1 MTLTRE
7 RMSQTP
13 AHPAARRPDLPH
25 RILFVKL
32 GSFSHTNER
41 VIEQLNA
48 HFPDC
53 EVVTFDAKDYI
64 KRKFGLTAL
73 NALVEVMTYGPSV
86 LSSKSARHAFFF
98 LTPLMFRHLSAA
110 IVSRFGPEASSFR
123 FVLQTQGLFNAALPG
138 RPFVI
143 YTDHTVASHREY
155 QHSDPRLFRSKALLR
170 LEREL
175 YLRADRI
182 LTTAAHVERT
192 LVRAYGCD
200 PKRVATILIGAN
212 VKGRN
217 VSEVQQELAAGVKQ
231 LNLPPDV
238 QVSFVGFA
246 SSQNEGFTTLFIAMA
261 LSILFVYM
269 VLASQFNSFIHPLS
283 VLVAL
288 PFSIAG
294 AFVALHLT
302 HQTLNMFSVI
312 GLILLMG
319 IVKKN
324 SILLVDAAIDRIT
337 AITKDAEVG
346 DRYTGGKVVKTTN
359 FGAFVELTKGTDGLL
374 HISNVKPGERVGT
387 VEDVLNQGDEIDV
400 TTCSLDQ
407 PNRVPPVD
415 HTRTSSRLAWVKLT
429 DGLPPFREIRQEG

>member
-1 MTLTRE
+1 MTSTRE
-7 RMSQTP
+7 RLSQTP
-13 AHPAARRPDLPH
+13 DHPAARRPDLPH

-48 HFPDC
+48 RFPDC

-192 LVRAYGCD
+192 LVQAYGCD

-212 VKGRN
+212 VDATASPDDVARY
-217 VSEVQQELAAGVKQ
+217 AAGRIV
-231 LNLPPDV
+231 
-238 QVSFVGFA
+238 FVGIEWERKGGPTLLTAFETVAERFPGATLTIAGCSPALSHPRARAIGLVPRADVAALLADA
-246 SSQNEGFTTLFIAMA
+246 SIFCLPSVVEPSAVASVEAMA
-261 LSILFVYM
+261 FKLPVVATTVGGFPGM
-269 VLASQFNSFIHPLS
+269 VDDGETGL
-283 VLVAL
+283 LVPPNDAAAL
-288 PFSIAG
+288 AG
-294 AFVALHLT
+294 ALTELLANPERTRAMGQAGHRRGRDLFTWDAVGARLHAQIALTPL
-302 HQTLNMFSVI
+302 
-312 GLILLMG
+312 
-319 IVKKN
+319 
-324 SILLVDAAIDRIT
+324 
-337 AITKDAEVG
+337 
-346 DRYTGGKVVKTTN
+346 
-359 FGAFVELTKGTDGLL
+359 
-374 HISNVKPGERVGT
+374 
-387 VEDVLNQGDEIDV
+387 
-400 TTCSLDQ
+400 
-407 PNRVPPVD
+407 
-415 HTRTSSRLAWVKLT
+415 
-429 DGLPPFREIRQEG
+429 